1 MYKVL
6 LVFKDENIS
15 EKIKRM
21 NIWGE
26 NSEFEISAVAK
37 DGAAAYDEVRKQHY
51 DLAVMQTDIDG
62 MDGLQLLRH
71 IRGERLCSCV
81 VLFSSEPN
89 FENARQGI
97 IYGAFDYLTEPLTEK
112 SFCSIFDRIENR
124 TDKKEEVY
132 HSEEIL
138 SCIEQHGGNLEKQ
151 LADTRTDIYNIAT
164 DNVLAENA
172 VISTYDNVVNELF
185 KQNEWLDLYIPHI
198 DVKEYVGIERTEDA
212 ERAVIETANEV
223 WELYPKVQN
232 PQMQDVIVYILN
244 NPESDLKQKT
254 IASKL
259 YMNSSYLST
268 VFATQTGM
276 RFVDYITTVRLKRA
290 GWLLKNTEMKITEIA
305 LRLDYKDV
313 GYFSQLFKKQY
324 GIVPSQ
330 YRLPDNYNYQI

>member
-151 LADTRTDIYNIAT
+151 LADTRTDIYNMAT

-232 PQMQDVIVYILN
+232 PQMQDVILYI
-244 NPESDLKQKT
+244 
-254 IASKL
+254 
-259 YMNSSYLST
+259 
-268 VFATQTGM
+268 
-276 RFVDYITTVRLKRA
+276 
-290 GWLLKNTEMKITEIA
+290 
-305 LRLDYKDV
+305 
-313 GYFSQLFKKQY
+313 
-324 GIVPSQ
+324 
-330 YRLPDNYNYQI
+330 

>member
-1 MYKVL
+1 MGTALHASGFKV
-6 LVFKDENIS
+6 S
-15 EKIKRM
+15 PYS
-21 NIWGE
+21 W
-26 NSEFEISAVAK
+26 
-37 DGAAAYDEVRKQHY
+37 
-51 DLAVMQTDIDG
+51 T
-62 MDGLQLLRH
+62 
-71 IRGERLCSCV
+71 
-81 VLFSSEPN
+81 
-89 FENARQGI
+89 
-97 IYGAFDYLTEPLTEK
+97 
-112 SFCSIFDRIENR
+112 
-124 TDKKEEVY
+124 
-132 HSEEIL
+132 
-138 SCIEQHGGNLEKQ
+138 GNLEKQ

-232 PQMQDVIVYILN
+232 PQMQDVILYILN

>member
-1 MYKVL
+1 M
-6 LVFKDENIS
+6 
-15 EKIKRM
+15 
-21 NIWGE
+21 
-26 NSEFEISAVAK
+26 
-37 DGAAAYDEVRKQHY
+37 
-51 DLAVMQTDIDG
+51 
-62 MDGLQLLRH
+62 
-71 IRGERLCSCV
+71 
-81 VLFSSEPN
+81 
-89 FENARQGI
+89 
-97 IYGAFDYLTEPLTEK
+97 
-112 SFCSIFDRIENR
+112 
-124 TDKKEEVY
+124 
-132 HSEEIL
+132 
-138 SCIEQHGGNLEKQ
+138 
-151 LADTRTDIYNIAT
+151 
-164 DNVLAENA
+164 LAENA

-212 ERAVIETANEV
+212 ERTVIETANEV

-232 PQMQDVIVYILN
+232 PQMQDVILYILN

>member
-1 MYKVL
+1 MDCNRKLYQVHLFYAK
-6 LVFKDENIS
+6 
-15 EKIKRM
+15 KR
-21 NIWGE
+21 
-26 NSEFEISAVAK
+26 
-37 DGAAAYDEVRKQHY
+37 
-51 DLAVMQTDIDG
+51 
-62 MDGLQLLRH
+62 
-71 IRGERLCSCV
+71 
-81 VLFSSEPN
+81 P
-89 FENARQGI
+89 
-97 IYGAFDYLTEPLTEK
+97 
-112 SFCSIFDRIENR
+112 
-124 TDKKEEVY
+124 
-132 HSEEIL
+132 
-138 SCIEQHGGNLEKQ
+138 
-151 LADTRTDIYNIAT
+151 
-164 DNVLAENA
+164 VLAKTGRFIVLNIPNNSYNPA
-172 VISTYDNVVNELF
+172 LLHPGQIKVRGDNVVNELF

-212 ERAVIETANEV
+212 ERTVIETANEV

-232 PQMQDVIVYILN
+232 PQMQDVILYILN

>member
-26 NSEFEISAVAK
+26 NSEFEISAVLK

-71 IRGERLCSCV
+71 IRSERLCSCV

-232 PQMQDVIVYILN
+232 PQMQDVILYILN

>member
-1 MYKVL
+1 M
-6 LVFKDENIS
+6 
-15 EKIKRM
+15 
-21 NIWGE
+21 
-26 NSEFEISAVAK
+26 
-37 DGAAAYDEVRKQHY
+37 
-51 DLAVMQTDIDG
+51 
-62 MDGLQLLRH
+62 
-71 IRGERLCSCV
+71 
-81 VLFSSEPN
+81 
-89 FENARQGI
+89 
-97 IYGAFDYLTEPLTEK
+97 TEK

-172 VISTYDNVVNELF
+172 VISTYDNGINELF
-185 KQNEWLDLYIPHI
+185 KSKTNGLICPYSILMSR
-198 DVKEYVGIERTEDA
+198 EYVGIERTEDA

-232 PQMQDVIVYILN
+232 PQMQDVILYILN

>member
-1 MYKVL
+1 M
-6 LVFKDENIS
+6 
-15 EKIKRM
+15 
-21 NIWGE
+21 
-26 NSEFEISAVAK
+26 
-37 DGAAAYDEVRKQHY
+37 AAYDEVKKQHY

-89 FENARQGI
+89 FENARQGM

-112 SFCSIFDRIENR
+112 SFYSIFDRIENR

-151 LADTRTDIYNIAT
+151 LADTRTDIYNMAT

-198 DVKEYVGIERTEDA
+198 DVKEYVGIGENRG
-212 ERAVIETANEV
+212 RRKGGYRNC
-223 WELYPKVQN
+223 
-232 PQMQDVIVYILN
+232 
-244 NPESDLKQKT
+244 
-254 IASKL
+254 
-259 YMNSSYLST
+259 
-268 VFATQTGM
+268 
-276 RFVDYITTVRLKRA
+276 KRS
-290 GWLLKNTEMKITEIA
+290 
-305 LRLDYKDV
+305 V
-313 GYFSQLFKKQY
+313 GIIS
-324 GIVPSQ
+324 
-330 YRLPDNYNYQI
+330 

>member
-6 LVFKDENIS
+6 LVFKDENIA

-37 DGAAAYDEVRKQHY
+37 DGVAAYDEGKKQHY

-62 MDGLQLLRH
+62 MDGLQLLRR

-112 SFCSIFDRIENR
+112 SFYSIFDRIENR

-172 VISTYDNVVNELF
+172 IISTYDNVVNELF

-198 DVKEYVGIERTEDA
+198 DVKEYMGIERTEDA

-232 PQMQDVIVYILN
+232 PQMQDVILYILN

>member
-1 MYKVL
+1 
-6 LVFKDENIS
+6 
-15 EKIKRM
+15 M

-138 SCIEQHGGNLEKQ
+138 LDINMRNIQIKPFVLLEKFV
-151 LADTRTDIYNIAT
+151 YNIVVCA
-164 DNVLAENA
+164 DNRIFRKH
-172 VISTYDNVVNELF
+172 VICSNIV
-185 KQNEWLDLYIPHI
+185 YIS
-198 DVKEYVGIERTEDA
+198 A
-212 ERAVIETANEV
+212 CIETANEV

-232 PQMQDVIVYILN
+232 PQMQDVILYILN

-276 RFVDYITTVRLKRA
+276 RFVDYITTVR
-290 GWLLKNTEMKITEIA
+290 
-305 LRLDYKDV
+305 
-313 GYFSQLFKKQY
+313 
-324 GIVPSQ
+324 
-330 YRLPDNYNYQI
+330 

>member
-6 LVFKDENIS
+6 LVFKDESIS
-15 EKIKRM
+15 EKINRM
-21 NIWGE
+21 SIWGE
-26 NSEFEISAVAK
+26 KSEFKISKVAK
-37 DGAAAYDEVRKQHY
+37 DGNEAYGEVKKQHY
-51 DLAVMQTDIDG
+51 DLIITQTDIDG

-71 IRGERLCSCV
+71 IRGERLCPCV

-112 SFCSIFDRIENR
+112 SFCSIFNRMENR
-124 TDKKEEVY
+124 TNKEEEVY

-138 SCIEQHGGNLEKQ
+138 KCIERHEENLEKQ
-151 LADTRTDIYNIAT
+151 LADTRSDIYNMTADT
-164 DNVLAENA
+164 MLAENA
-172 VISTYDNVVNELF
+172 VISTYDNVINELF
-185 KQNEWLDLYIPHI
+185 KQNEWLDLYIPHMN
-198 DVKEYVGIERTEDA
+198 VTEYSGIERTQNA
-212 ERAVIETANEV
+212 ERTVIETAKEV
-223 WELYPKVQN
+223 WDLYPKVQN
-232 PQMQDVIVYILN
+232 PQMQDVILYILN